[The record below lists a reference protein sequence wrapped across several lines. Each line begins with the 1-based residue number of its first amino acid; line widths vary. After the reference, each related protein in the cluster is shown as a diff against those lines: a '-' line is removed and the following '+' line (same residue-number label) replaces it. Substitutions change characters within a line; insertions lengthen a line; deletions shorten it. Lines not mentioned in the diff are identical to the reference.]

1 MSMMDIFN
9 AHEHNLRVEARQ
21 QADLQKEYLD
31 RAREIGLY
39 GSSSSTVNYGN
50 IPVPSEDNVTLSV
63 ILSKLTDIDNR
74 ITRLEKATS
83 MKQSPFCVVEDGCM
97 ISKNTVQLTDAQ
109 FKIFLNSIMR

>member
-1 MSMMDIFN
+1 MSMMDIYN
-9 AHEHNLRVEARQ
+9 ACVHNERLDARRR
-21 QADLQKEYLD
+21 QAESNNLD
-31 RAREIGLY
+31 CTRGIGLY
-39 GSSSSTVNYGN
+39 GSSTVNYGN
-50 IPVPSEDNVTLSV
+50 IPVPSNEDNVTLSV
-63 ILSKLTDIDNR
+63 ILDKLTDIDNR

>member
-21 QADLQKEYLD
+21 QAELQKEYLD

-39 GSSSSTVNYGN
+39 GSSTVNYGN
-50 IPVPSEDNVTLSV
+50 IVPSNEDNVTLSV

>member
-9 AHEHNLRVEARQ
+9 AHEHNRMVDARLEAKV
-21 QADLQKEYLD
+21 QKEFLD
-31 RAREIGLY
+31 HARKIGLY
-39 GSSSSTVNYGN
+39 GSTVSYGN
-50 IPVPSEDNVTLSV
+50 IPVPSNEDNATLST

-74 ITRLEKATS
+74 ISRLEKAIS

-109 FKIFLNSIMR
+109 FKVFLNSIMR

>member
-21 QADLQKEYLD
+21 QAELQKEYLD
-31 RAREIGLY
+31 HARKIGLY
-39 GSSSSTVNYGN
+39 GSSTINYGN
-50 IPVPSEDNVTLSV
+50 IPIPSNEDNATLSM
-63 ILSKLTDIDNR
+63 ILDRLTDIDNR
-74 ITRLEKATS
+74 ITKLEKATS

-109 FKIFLNSIMR
+109 FKVFLNSIMK